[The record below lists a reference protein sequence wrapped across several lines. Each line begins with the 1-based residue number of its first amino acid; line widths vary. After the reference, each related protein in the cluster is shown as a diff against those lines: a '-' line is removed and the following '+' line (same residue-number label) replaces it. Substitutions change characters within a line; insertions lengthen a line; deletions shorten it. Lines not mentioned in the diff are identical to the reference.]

1 MAWDDSRN
9 TITPDE
15 QREIEEGLGIKI
27 IDIEYGIIEYDGKR
41 WKPVRSMEDLLQIC
55 NDDEPV
61 LNIGGSQ
68 WVDIN
73 YEM

>member
-9 TITPDE
+9 ALTPDE

-27 IDIEYGIIEYDGKR
+27 IDIEDGIIEYDGKR

-61 LNIGGSQ
+61 LNIGGGQ
-68 WVDIN
+68 WVDIK
-73 YEM
+73 YEI